1 MVTCRA
7 LWLHCFQGYL
17 LSWDVFWDLTSNLII
32 SGCDSTLTV
41 LGMSAVIS
49 SVAHYL
55 GLSILAFI
63 GMTECVCA
71 VQTFIISHTYW
82 HKNAPGVSWFVS
94 FWPFRFDGGGGQA
107 FRLRGSCSVLH
118 PGSADRPQ
126 QPGPRGAPGMSLQD
140 SCLQLPS
147 RLTDWLLNRV

>member
-1 MVTCRA
+1 MCNLVIEKNDSASCFWSDAKTDECWSDRDVYG
-7 LWLHCFQGYL
+7 CFQGYL

-63 GMTECVCA
+63 GTTECDVKMVEC
-71 VQTFIISHTYW
+71 
-82 HKNAPGVSWFVS
+82 GS
-94 FWPFRFDGGGGQA
+94 F
-107 FRLRGSCSVLH
+107 
-118 PGSADRPQ
+118 
-126 QPGPRGAPGMSLQD
+126 
-140 SCLQLPS
+140 
-147 RLTDWLLNRV
+147 